1 MTGDTMVFG
10 PPTLQAAIATRSA
23 GLRMPSRPPVGSQ
36 RYLIEWLGGAA
47 GFAARFV
54 EDDLRVQEN
63 FGGDY
68 RRRSWLDDDTSDFV
82 PNSEQG
88 GSGGLHFPLPF
99 RPAFFHHF
107 GNTTTR
113 IGRHPA
119 PAPRTASARP
129 PTPTFQWS
137 VALKC

>member
-10 PPTLQAAIATRSA
+10 PPTLQAAIATRSTGKDALATA
-23 GLRMPSRPPVGSQ
+23 GWKPALPDRMVRC
-36 RYLIEWLGGAA
+36 AA
-47 GFAARFV
+47 GFAAQFV